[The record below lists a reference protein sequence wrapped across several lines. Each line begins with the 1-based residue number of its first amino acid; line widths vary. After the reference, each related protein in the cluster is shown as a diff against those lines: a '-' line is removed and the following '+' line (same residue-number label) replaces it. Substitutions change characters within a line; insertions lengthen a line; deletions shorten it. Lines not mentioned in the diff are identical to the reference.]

1 MRWDSDVFL
10 LICEVA
16 SLEEAR
22 MLAERIRASVLQQ
35 AFTLSERRHIDLT
48 CSIGFALWPLVSE
61 SDSEQRWEA
70 SLGFAREALAL
81 AKHFSRNAWFGLVAA
96 PTLPASELPLAR
108 RELAREWVKNGW
120 LVVTSSLPQPNQLLQ
135 EWPER

>member
-16 SLEEAR
+16 SVTEAS

-48 CSIGFALWPLVSE
+48 CSIGFSLWPLKSE
-61 SDSEQRWEA
+61 CDVAQRWEA
-70 SLGFAREALAL
+70 SLGFAREALGL
-81 AKHFSRNAWFGLVAA
+81 AKYFSRNAWFGLVATE
-96 PTLPASELPLAR
+96 TLPETELPAAR
-108 RELAREWVKNGW
+108 RELARDWVLREWLHVI
-120 LVVTSSLPQPNQLLQ
+120 SSMPQPSQLLQ